1 MALISVNEGDW
12 RMCFIWLFICLVI
25 DGVDGTF
32 ARKAKVDTV
41 LPYMDGQ
48 NMDFVI
54 DFASYAI
61 IPAFFFYQAQM
72 VSIQLMPLAI
82 FVILMSS
89 TIYYGKKGMVEN
101 NQYFIG
107 FPVLWNFVV
116 FIQFF
121 IFQNNQTLN
130 IITVIIFGILHFVPL
145 RFAYPSRAKRYFW
158 SHIAFSITSLI
169 AGFYV
174 LLIYPERQNIAEGVC
189 IIGCIYFAFFAV
201 YESIQKS

>member
-1 MALISVNEGDW
+1 MALISVNQEEW
-12 RMCFIWLFICLVI
+12 RLCFIWQFICLII

-32 ARKAKVDTV
+32 ARKAKVEEV
-41 LPYMDGQ
+41 LPYMDGK

-72 VSIQLMPLAI
+72 VTSTLMPIAI
-82 FVILMSS
+82 IIILLSS

-101 NQYFIG
+101 DQYFIG

-121 IFQNNQTLN
+121 VFQNNLTLN
-130 IITVIIFGILHFVPL
+130 LISVIIIGILHFVPL

-158 SHIAFSITSLI
+158 SHIFFTTLSLA
-169 AGFYV
+169 AGLV
-174 LLIYPERQNIAEGVC
+174 LLLIYPERQNFAEGIC
-189 IIGCIYFAFFAV
+189 ILGCVYFIIFAIY
-201 YESIQKS
+201 ETLKKS